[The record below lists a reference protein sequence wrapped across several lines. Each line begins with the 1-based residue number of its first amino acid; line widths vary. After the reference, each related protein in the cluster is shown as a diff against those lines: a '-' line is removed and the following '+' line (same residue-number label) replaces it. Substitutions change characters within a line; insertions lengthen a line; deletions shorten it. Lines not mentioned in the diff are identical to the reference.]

1 MLQTYTSLKVSI
13 FRRLAIN
20 NVSNGNVKI
29 LLNMIT
35 HFSVWFFLLLMNK
48 QLETTEKYVLGLI
61 SFLTKK
67 NHIESATF

>member
-61 SFLTKK
+61 SFLTEKK
-67 NHIESATF
+67 II